1 MYFLLL
7 FKIFYLIFFFLLLL
21 ILHFSLK
28 FRFKLKSS
36 LSIIADLKDA
46 SQIKKEREILNEML
60 EIVEKRNELVT
71 MLDQLRLRY
80 YIFAIYKL
88 LLLIFLI

>member
-1 MYFLLL
+1 MSF
-7 FKIFYLIFFFLLLL
+7 
-21 ILHFSLK
+21 
-28 FRFKLKSS
+28 
-36 LSIIADLKDA
+36 IADLKDA

-80 YIFAIYKL
+80 YTFAIYKL
-88 LLLIFLI
+88 LL

>member
-7 FKIFYLIFFFLLLL
+7 FLNFYLISSLLKFHFFL
-21 ILHFSLK
+21 K
-28 FRFKLKSS
+28 FKFKLKSS
-36 LSIIADLKDA
+36 LSFIADLKDA

-80 YIFAIYKL
+80 YTFAIYKL
-88 LLLIFLI
+88 LL